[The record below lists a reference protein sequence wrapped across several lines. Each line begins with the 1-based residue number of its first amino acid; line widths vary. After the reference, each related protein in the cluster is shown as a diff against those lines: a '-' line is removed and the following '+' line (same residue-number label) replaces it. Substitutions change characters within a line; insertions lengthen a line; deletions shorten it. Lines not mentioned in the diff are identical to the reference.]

1 MCTIR
6 PIAMKTLLAWLLL
19 AVIPC
24 SSLRIIC
31 ITPPS
36 VPDATAAPNG
46 DGLDCVTM
54 CSKQA
59 HARPART
66 RCVLV
71 DDPSCAFALGSPIA
85 IVPVVPAFAFVS
97 TVQPFDAVAYPSYTF
112 LALDHASPPPKA

>member
-1 MCTIR
+1 VKK
-6 PIAMKTLLAWLLL
+6 ALGVGGVL
-19 AVIPC
+19 AVLAVGA
-24 SSLRIIC
+24 SSA
-31 ITPPS
+31 
-36 VPDATAAPNG
+36 DAAPNG

>member
-1 MCTIR
+1 
-6 PIAMKTLLAWLLL
+6 MKTLLAWLLL

-36 VPDATAAPNG
+36 TPDAAAARTG

-59 HARPART
+59 HARPPRT

-85 IVPVVPAFAFVS
+85 IVPVVPAFAFAR
-97 TVQPFDAVAYPSYTF
+97 TVQPFDAIEYASYRIP
-112 LALDHASPPPKA
+112 ALDHASPPPKA